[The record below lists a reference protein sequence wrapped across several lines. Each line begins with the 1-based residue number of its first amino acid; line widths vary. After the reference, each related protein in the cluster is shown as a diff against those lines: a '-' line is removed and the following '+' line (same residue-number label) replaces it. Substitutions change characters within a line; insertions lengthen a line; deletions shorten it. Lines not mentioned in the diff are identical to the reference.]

1 MGFDHNRVRRIFDK
15 LGSDDKKVILFV
27 LIRKM
32 YGTIFISIS
41 FCMHFQIVEHL
52 IPLCELLDLGF
63 DETKI
68 SDALIRFGNDKDK
81 ALDYL
86 IS

>member
-1 MGFDHNRVRRIFDK
+1 
-15 LGSDDKKVILFV
+15 
-27 LIRKM
+27 
-32 YGTIFISIS
+32 
-41 FCMHFQIVEHL
+41 MHFQIVEHL

>member
-1 MGFDHNRVRRIFDK
+1 MFSFSNECFF
-15 LGSDDKKVILFV
+15 FV
-27 LIRKM
+27 G
-32 YGTIFISIS
+32 Y
-41 FCMHFQIVEHL
+41 HFQIVEHL

>member
-1 MGFDHNRVRRIFDK
+1 MIKRFFGFKIVFLKRWKFIQ
-15 LGSDDKKVILFV
+15 LFH
-27 LIRKM
+27 R
-32 YGTIFISIS
+32 
-41 FCMHFQIVEHL
+41 FQIVEHL

-68 SDALIRFGNDKDK
+68 SDALIRFDNNKDK

>member
-1 MGFDHNRVRRIFDK
+1 MIKRFFGFKIGFLKRWKFIQ
-15 LGSDDKKVILFV
+15 LFH
-27 LIRKM
+27 R
-32 YGTIFISIS
+32 
-41 FCMHFQIVEHL
+41 FQIVEHL

-68 SDALIRFGNDKDK
+68 SDALIRFDNNKDK

>member
-1 MGFDHNRVRRIFDK
+1 M
-15 LGSDDKKVILFV
+15 
-27 LIRKM
+27 
-32 YGTIFISIS
+32 TIKRLKTNLLLLNPKFIY
-41 FCMHFQIVEHL
+41 FCINFQIVEHL

-68 SDALIRFGNDKDK
+68 SDALIRFDNDKDK